1 MILECLVS
9 CSVQLFGD
17 AEIAGSEPGKAPVA
31 TAVVIIRGCILR
43 SVQIVEDAHTYIP
56 DPRTSDLAFFELE
69 GDGLGRG
76 VDAFDDPGTWS
87 IPRIAH
93 GYFDTVVAEFRYLQE
108 SPKFQALHLCVPF
121 LVDYAA
127 KASHAG
133 CEPPELGTVVKGHFT
148 FECVRELFVGEFP

>member
-1 MILECLVS
+1 M
-9 CSVQLFGD
+9 
-17 AEIAGSEPGKAPVA
+17 
-31 TAVVIIRGCILR
+31 
-43 SVQIVEDAHTYIP
+43 EDAHTYIP

-69 GDGLGRG
+69 GDGLGFG